1 MPLAMLPSG
10 HLKGVLLTTA
20 GILIISPDALL
31 LRLIGADIWT
41 LLFWRGLLCA
51 IGMAMIT
58 LLLDRPH
65 GIRRLFTIGR
75 PEFQVIGV
83 NACMHVFFVFA
94 ILNTTVANVLVITSI
109 SPLLSAIL
117 SRFVLHEP
125 VAKRTWYTAIAVF
138 AGLSLIFSQSLSS
151 NTLTGDLAASVVAVL
166 LACNLVL
173 LRRYRKVSMIPARAW
188 SEALV
193 ALIVWPLAIPTSIE
207 ATSWAYTLLL
217 GLVILPISG
226 ALITLGPRYLPAP
239 EVNLIMLLE
248 TLLGPLWVWLV
259 ISEVPTFETL
269 LGGATILAA
278 LTWMSII
285 AIHSGTSVFSRSQ
298 NGP

>member
-1 MPLAMLPSG
+1 MPLTMLPSG
-10 HLKGVLLTTA
+10 HLKGVVLTTA
-20 GILIISPDALL
+20 GILILSPDALL

-65 GIRRLFTIGR
+65 GFRRLFTIGR
-75 PEFQVIGV
+75 PELQVIGV
-83 NACMHVFFVFA
+83 NACMHVFFVLA

-117 SRFVLHEP
+117 SRFVLREP
-125 VAKRTWYTAIAVF
+125 VARRTWYTAIAVF
-138 AGLSLIFSQSLSS
+138 AGLTLIFSRSLGSS
-151 NTLTGDLAASVVAVL
+151 TLAGDLSAAMVAVL

-188 SEALV
+188 SEAVV
-193 ALIVWPLAIPTSIE
+193 ALIVWPLAMPASLE
-207 ATSWAYTLLL
+207 AAGWTYTLLL
-217 GLVILPISG
+217 GLGILPISG

-259 ISEVPTFETL
+259 ISEAPSFETL
-269 LGGATILAA
+269 LEGSTILVA
-278 LTWMSII
+278 LVLMSIT
-285 AIHSGTSVFSRSQ
+285 AMRPGANVFPRSQ
-298 NGP
+298 NEP